1 MRKRRAG
8 FWKWKLAVVTKL
20 NIHNIKKILAR
31 RNVNG
36 MSHEKKKSWVLEM
49 EVSSC
54 YKIEYT

>member
-1 MRKRRAG
+1 V
-8 FWKWKLAVVTKL
+8 KWIAEENKT
-20 NIHNIKKILAR
+20 IKKMLAG

-54 YKIEYT
+54 YKIEYI